1 VKVYFCILHVG
12 LPFLTCLKI

>member
-1 VKVYFCILHVG
+1 VEVYFCILHVG